1 VHHSEDDAKLL
12 LMTKLLEQAIAKAPR
27 IKLTPEQVA
36 DVSRIRNDLRSGRT
50 RLATDEEI
58 AALWKQCGL

>member
-1 VHHSEDDAKLL
+1 MLLFMMKLPEPSSVNL
-12 LMTKLLEQAIAKAPR
+12 D
-27 IKLTPEQVA
+27 IKLRPEQIA
-36 DVSRIRNDLRSGRT
+36 DVKRIRDDLRNGRT